1 MQSWNLLSII
11 TFFPLLGALFIL
23 LSPQQEKK
31 ISERNSKSLA
41 LWTSIITFIISL
53 FLLYGFDSEVS
64 SYQFYERVVI
74 ANGLMTYQLGI
85 DGISILFVML
95 TTFLMPFC
103 ILASWNSIKDRVE
116 SFMIAFLVL
125 ETLIIGTFCS
135 LDIILFYL
143 FFESV
148 LIPMFI
154 IIGVWGGE
162 RKVYSAF
169 KFFLY
174 TLLGS
179 VLMLAAMIYLYAHT
193 GSTELIVIS
202 ENLDLKNSSQYF
214 LWLAFFCSFAVKLPM
229 WPVHTWLPDAH
240 VEAPTSGSVILAAIL
255 LKMGGYG
262 FLRFSLPLFPEASH
276 YFAPF
281 VFTLSIIAIIYT
293 SLVAYVQK
301 DIKKLIAYSSVAHMG
316 FVTLGIFT
324 FNTQGIEGSI
334 YQMLSHGLISAAL
347 FFCIGIIYDRLHTRQ
362 IKDYGG
368 LVSIMPNFAIFFMI
382 FTMANVALPGT
393 SGFIGEFLIV
403 IATFSISKIAAI
415 FAATGVILSAIYGL
429 FLYKNVV
436 FGKITNETIELLT
449 DLTLREKLI
458 LFPLAF
464 LIVFFGLFPSSILG
478 LISESSNN
486 LSDLLDVALLGI
498 DPLGVK

>member
-74 ANGLMTYQLGI
+74 ANGLMTYQLGV
-85 DGISILFVML
+85 DGISILFVLL

-162 RKVYSAF
+162 KKVYSAF

-179 VLMLAAMIYLYAHT
+179 VLMLAAMMYLYAHT

>member
-1 MQSWNLLSII
+1 MQSWNLLSIV

-23 LSPQQEKK
+23 ISPQQEKE

-41 LWTSIITFIISL
+41 LWTSIITFLVSL
-53 FLLYGFDSEVS
+53 LLLYGFDSGDH
-64 SYQFYERVVI
+64 SYQFYERIEI
-74 ANGLMTYQLGI
+74 ANGLMTYQMGV

-103 ILASWNSIKDRVE
+103 ILASWNSVKDRVQ
-116 SFMIAFLVL
+116 SFMISFLVL

-179 VLMLAAMIYLYAHT
+179 VLMLAAIIFLYTST
-193 GSTELIVIS
+193 GSTELIIIS
-202 ENLDLKNSSQYF
+202 ENFDTKSSSQYF

-240 VEAPTSGSVILAAIL
+240 VEAPTSGSVILAAVL

-281 VFTLSIIAIIYT
+281 IFTLSLIAIIYT
-293 SLVAYVQK
+293 SLVAYVQE

-324 FNTQGIEGSI
+324 FSTQGIEGSI
-334 YQMLSHGLISAAL
+334 YTML
-347 FFCIGIIYDRLHTRQ
+347 
-362 IKDYGG
+362 
-368 LVSIMPNFAIFFMI
+368 
-382 FTMANVALPGT
+382 
-393 SGFIGEFLIV
+393 
-403 IATFSISKIAAI
+403 
-415 FAATGVILSAIYGL
+415 
-429 FLYKNVV
+429 
-436 FGKITNETIELLT
+436 
-449 DLTLREKLI
+449 
-458 LFPLAF
+458 
-464 LIVFFGLFPSSILG
+464 
-478 LISESSNN
+478 
-486 LSDLLDVALLGI
+486 
-498 DPLGVK
+498 

>member
-74 ANGLMTYQLGI
+74 ANGLMTYQLGV

-498 DPLGVK
+498 DPLGAK

>member
-74 ANGLMTYQLGI
+74 ANGLMTYQLGV

-382 FTMANVALPGT
+382 FTMANIALPGT

-415 FAATGVILSAIYGL
+415 FAATGIILSAIYGL

-449 DLTLREKLI
+449 DLTPREKLI

>member
-1 MQSWNLLSII
+1 
-11 TFFPLLGALFIL
+11 
-23 LSPQQEKK
+23 
-31 ISERNSKSLA
+31 
-41 LWTSIITFIISL
+41 
-53 FLLYGFDSEVS
+53 
-64 SYQFYERVVI
+64 
-74 ANGLMTYQLGI
+74 MTYQMGV

-103 ILASWNSIKDRVE
+103 ILASWNSIKERVQ

-125 ETLIIGTFCS
+125 ETLIIGTFCA

-179 VLMLAAMIYLYAHT
+179 VLMLAAMIFLYVET

-202 ENLDLKNSSQYF
+202 ENLNLKNSSQYI
-214 LWLAFFCSFAVKLPM
+214 LWLAFFSSFAVKLPM

-240 VEAPTSGSVILAAIL
+240 VEAPTSGSVILAAVL

-281 VFTLSIIAIIYT
+281 MFTLSIIAIIYT
-293 SLVAYVQK
+293 SL
-301 DIKKLIAYSSVAHMG
+301 S
-316 FVTLGIFT
+316 GIC
-324 FNTQGIEGSI
+324 S
-334 YQMLSHGLISAAL
+334 
-347 FFCIGIIYDRLHTRQ
+347 
-362 IKDYGG
+362 GG
-368 LVSIMPNFAIFFMI
+368 
-382 FTMANVALPGT
+382 
-393 SGFIGEFLIV
+393 
-403 IATFSISKIAAI
+403 
-415 FAATGVILSAIYGL
+415 Y
-429 FLYKNVV
+429 
-436 FGKITNETIELLT
+436 
-449 DLTLREKLI
+449 
-458 LFPLAF
+458 
-464 LIVFFGLFPSSILG
+464 
-478 LISESSNN
+478 
-486 LSDLLDVALLGI
+486 
-498 DPLGVK
+498 

>member
-11 TFFPLLGALFIL
+11 TFFPLLGVLFIL

-74 ANGLMTYQLGI
+74 ANGLMTYQLGV

-281 VFTLSIIAIIYT
+281 VLTLSIIAIIYT

-415 FAATGVILSAIYGL
+415 FAATGIILSAIYGL

>member
-1 MQSWNLLSII
+1 MQSWNLLSIV

-23 LSPQQEKK
+23 ISPQQEKE

-41 LWTSIITFIISL
+41 LWTSIITFLVSL
-53 FLLYGFDSEVS
+53 LLLYGFDSGDP
-64 SYQFYERVVI
+64 SYQFYERIEI
-74 ANGLMTYQLGI
+74 ANGLMTYQMGV

-103 ILASWNSIKDRVE
+103 ILASWNSVKDRVQ
-116 SFMIAFLVL
+116 SFMISFLVL

-179 VLMLAAMIYLYAHT
+179 VLMLAAIIFLYTST
-193 GSTELIVIS
+193 GSTELIIIS
-202 ENLDLKNSSQYF
+202 ENFDTKSSSQYF

-240 VEAPTSGSVILAAIL
+240 VEAPTSGSVILAAVL

-281 VFTLSIIAIIYT
+281 IFTLSLIAITYT
-293 SLVAYVQK
+293 SLVAYVQE

-324 FNTQGIEGSI
+324 FSTQGIEGSI

-347 FFCIGIIYDRLHTRQ
+347 FFCVGIIYDRLHTRK
-362 IKDYGG
+362 IKNYGG
-368 LVSIMPNFAIFFMI
+368 LVSIMPNFAVFFML

-393 SGFIGEFLIV
+393 SGFVGEFLTV
-403 IATFSISKIAAI
+403 IAAFSISKIVAF
-415 FAATGVILSAIYGL
+415 FAATGVILSAVYGL

-436 FGKITNETIELLT
+436 FGKITNETIELLN
-449 DLTLREKLI
+449 DLSVREKII
-458 LFPLAF
+458 LFPLAV
-464 LIVFFGLFPSSILG
+464 LIIFFGIFPSPVLD

-486 LSDLLDVALLGI
+486 LVAILDLQITHNDVS
-498 DPLGVK
+498 GVK

>member
-1 MQSWNLLSII
+1 MQSWNLLSIV

-23 LSPQQEKK
+23 ISPQQEKE

-41 LWTSIITFIISL
+41 LWTSIITFLVSL
-53 FLLYGFDSEVS
+53 LLLYGFDSGDP
-64 SYQFYERVVI
+64 SYQFYERIEI
-74 ANGLMTYQLGI
+74 ANGLMTYQMGV

-103 ILASWNSIKDRVE
+103 ILASWNSVKDRVQ
-116 SFMIAFLVL
+116 SFMISFLVL

-179 VLMLAAMIYLYAHT
+179 VLMLAAIIFLYTST
-193 GSTELIVIS
+193 GSTELIIIS
-202 ENLDLKNSSQYF
+202 ENFDTKSSSQYF

-240 VEAPTSGSVILAAIL
+240 VEAPTSGSVILAAVL

-281 VFTLSIIAIIYT
+281 IFTLSLIAIIYT
-293 SLVAYVQK
+293 SLVAYVQE

-324 FNTQGIEGSI
+324 FSTQGIEGSI

-347 FFCIGIIYDRLHTRQ
+347 FFCVGIIYDRLHTRK
-362 IKDYGG
+362 IKNYGG
-368 LVSIMPNFAIFFMI
+368 LVSIMPNFAVFFML
-382 FTMANVALPGT
+382 FTMANIGLPGT
-393 SGFIGEFLIV
+393 NSFIGEFLI
-403 IATFSISKIAAI
+403 ILGCFTFNSYISL
-415 FAATGVILSAIYGL
+415 FAASGM
-429 FLYKNVV
+429 
-436 FGKITNETIELLT
+436 
-449 DLTLREKLI
+449 
-458 LFPLAF
+458 
-464 LIVFFGLFPSSILG
+464 
-478 LISESSNN
+478 
-486 LSDLLDVALLGI
+486 LLGGAYS
-498 DPLGVK
+498 L